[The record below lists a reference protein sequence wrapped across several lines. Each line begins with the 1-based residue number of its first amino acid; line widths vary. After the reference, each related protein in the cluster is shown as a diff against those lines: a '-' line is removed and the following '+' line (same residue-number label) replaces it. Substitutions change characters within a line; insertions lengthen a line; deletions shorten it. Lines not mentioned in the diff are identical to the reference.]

1 MAGRGMRKKK
11 RDGNGLPVAAPPTGV
26 ELIPKPHH
34 VRDDPL
40 ANAVFDSVVGHLA
53 ERGDLR
59 PSFEL
64 PLALLAGEWSR
75 YVAASAIAAKEPVVG
90 GSRGL
95 RANPACAVAAAAART
110 VQGLCSEFGLTAA
123 SLARIDLPAS
133 GPAAGVGVVASFMLR
148 RKTSVDLDDPDV
160 DGLERFFIQHG
171 SEDERRKA
179 EQTILQA
186 RRSGR

>member
-11 RDGNGLPVAAPPTGV
+11 RDAHGLPLPAAPTGIDI
-26 ELIPKPHH
+26 IPKPPH
-34 VRDDPL
+34 VLADST
-40 ANAVFDSVVGHLA
+40 ANAVFDAVVRHLA

-64 PLALLAGEWSR
+64 PLALLASEWSR
-75 YVAASAIAAKEPVVG
+75 YVTASAIAAKEPVTE

-110 VQGLCSEFGLTAA
+110 VQGLCMEFGLTSA
-123 SLARIDLPAS
+123 SLSRLDLPA
-133 GPAAGVGVVASFMLR
+133 AAPQGMGVIASFQLR

-160 DGLERFFIQHG
+160 AGLDRFFLEHG
-171 SEDERRKA
+171 TEDQRRDA
-179 EQTILQA
+179 VAAVLQA